1 VTLELPPGG
10 TWVLVEQ
17 GDTLLLLLLLLLLLQ
32 QQANYEQEAYLAA
45 SGIIH
50 PHSVVVAEQTWL
62 VTFTL
67 HER

>member
-17 GDTLLLLLLLLLLLQ
+17 GDSLLLLLLLLLQQ